1 MKFNKADKK
10 DIPKLVLLRK
20 AYLAEDYGN
29 LTPEQLEDLGDN
41 LPQYFE
47 KHLGDDLIVYTAR
60 DNDEIVSCCF
70 LLVIEKPANP
80 SFPNGL
86 IGNVLNVYTVPEHR
100 NRRYAYTLMKCL
112 LSDAKDMRLDF
123 LELKSTESGY
133 NLYKILGFGDETQN
147 YKPMKLNL
155 Q

>member
-1 MKFNKADKK
+1 
-10 DIPKLVLLRK
+10 
-20 AYLAEDYGN
+20 
-29 LTPEQLEDLGDN
+29 
-41 LPQYFE
+41 
-47 KHLGDDLIVYTAR
+47 
-60 DNDEIVSCCF
+60 
-70 LLVIEKPANP
+70 
-80 SFPNGL
+80 
-86 IGNVLNVYTVPEHR
+86 
-100 NRRYAYTLMKCL
+100 MKCL

>member
-20 AYLAEDYGN
+20 AYLAENYGN

-86 IGNVLNVYTVPEHR
+86 IGNVLNVYT
-100 NRRYAYTLMKCL
+100 LMKCL